1 MIWLNHTK
9 NMRQGGFLTSSV
21 CIRAIRLHQ
30 STENETSKHRHVAN
44 HLWNRNQIPMRSHFG
59 KFWDLPTEDY
69 PNIQAELIVI
79 KDINM

>member
-1 MIWLNHTK
+1 
-9 NMRQGGFLTSSV
+9 
-21 CIRAIRLHQ
+21 
-30 STENETSKHRHVAN
+30 
-44 HLWNRNQIPMRSHFG
+44 MRSHFG